1 MIDTV
6 VQQVMTLY
14 PRIFF
19 ACHRRHVRDPKTRR
33 KLSAHQ
39 ASILDHLDSE
49 EGTSLTSLAGHMG
62 VKPSAMSIGV
72 SRLLKQ
78 GFVMRS
84 LDLSDRRRIVIKLS
98 AAGARVRERGSVLDP
113 DRLRAL
119 VSRLSAE
126 ERQEAVRGLSLLGR
140 AASELMRE
148 SSQKRSGKEG
158 PRRAPA

>member
-19 ACHRRHVRDPKTRR
+19 ACHRRQVRDPKTRR

-39 ASILDHLDSE
+39 ASILDHLDTE

-72 SRLLKQ
+72 ARLQRQ
-78 GFVMRS
+78 GFVVRS
-84 LDLSDRRRIVIKLS
+84 LDASDRRRILIKLS
-98 AAGARVRERGSVLDP
+98 AAGARVRAGGSVLD
-113 DRLRAL
+113 
-119 VSRLSAE
+119 
-126 ERQEAVRGLSLLGR
+126 
-140 AASELMRE
+140 
-148 SSQKRSGKEG
+148 
-158 PRRAPA
+158 